1 MSITVLRLGHRPQRD
16 KRLSTHLLLAA
27 RAFGANNAIYTG
39 IKDDSLESSI
49 EGVVDNWG
57 GDFKLEYSE
66 TWRSQVKEW
75 PGKVIHLTMYGE
87 SVQDVIEDIKITSEA
102 KLVVVGGAKV
112 PGELYA
118 LADWNVA
125 VTDQPHSEVS
135 ALAVFLHL
143 LLEGKEYSRIF
154 DGAKLRVKPMKHGKE
169 MYDLRKD

>member
-27 RAFGANNAIYTG
+27 RAFGAKNAIYSG

-49 EGVVDNWG
+49 RDVVDNWG
-57 GDFKLEYSE
+57 GDFKLMYSE

-87 SVQDVIEDIKITSEA
+87 PVRGIIEEIKNNSEA

-112 PGELYA
+112 PGELYS
-118 LADWNVA
+118 LADWNVS

-135 ALAVFLHL
+135 ALAVFLHM
-143 LLEGKEYSRIF
+143 LLEGRELSRLYE
-154 DGAKLRVKPMKHGKE
+154 GAKLRVKPMKQGKE

>member
-27 RAFGANNAIYTG
+27 RAFGAKKAIYTG
-39 IKDDSLESSI
+39 IKDETLESSI
-49 EGVVDNWG
+49 EDVVHNWG

-66 TWRSQVKEW
+66 TWRSQVREW
-75 PGKVIHLTMYGE
+75 SGKVVHLTMYGE
-87 SVQDVIEDIKITSEA
+87 PVQDAIEEIKNNSEA

-118 LADWNVA
+118 LADWNVS

-135 ALAVFLHL
+135 ALAVFLHM
-143 LLEGKEYSRIF
+143 LLEGKELTQIF
-154 DGAKLRVKPMKHGKE
+154 DGAKLRVKPRKQGKE